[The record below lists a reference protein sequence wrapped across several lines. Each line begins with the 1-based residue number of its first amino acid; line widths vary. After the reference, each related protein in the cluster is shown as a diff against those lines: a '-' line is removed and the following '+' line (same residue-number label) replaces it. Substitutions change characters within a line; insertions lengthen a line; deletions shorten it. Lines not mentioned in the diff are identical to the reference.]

1 MKFERKIESFIMRC
15 MTNLSKFIQKVLSA
29 ISPDEDLIDEIL
41 HPRDLYQVSQSEC
54 IQSFKQRIQ
63 QALDQKEKV
72 LIAGDYDCDGIMSTT
87 ILHEGLSQLG
97 LECGYYI
104 PDRIQ
109 EGYGLSEKT
118 VQMAYDK
125 GYSLIITC
133 DNGVKAKD
141 ALQKAKELKMSVIVT
156 DHHIL
161 PETVECEVLVHPD
174 LLEPCF
180 SSLCGA
186 GVAFECMRAL
196 NVISDEFVEYAAI
209 ASIADCMRVGGQTR
223 SIIQKGLAL
232 MNEKGNIH
240 FDPFI
245 TRHPINERD
254 AAFQIAPKINA
265 VGRLSNIANVNTFV
279 RYMECQSAPQVAAY
293 AQSVNQI
300 NNKRKELSNFVYGK
314 AQVLINPMH
323 SVLFA
328 ADEQFPEGIIGL
340 AAGNLCSQY
349 GKPAIVGTINPDGIK
364 CSMRAPKG
372 FNCVEFLADF
382 DGFLQHG
389 GHEQAAG
396 MTVDPT
402 RYEDFKAY
410 LIEKG
415 HHYKWQAQEETL
427 VEIEPDEINVDNV
440 RSLDAFRPFGQG
452 FELPRFIL
460 RDPLII
466 RSFDLSQG
474 VHRKFVFANGVEAI
488 HFNQSQQDAHTPFEQ
503 IEALI
508 GTVNLSS
515 YRREKAEFLIDEIIY
530 K

>member
-1 MKFERKIESFIMRC
+1 MTILNKF
-15 MTNLSKFIQKVLSA
+15 TQKVLSA

-41 HPRDLYQVSQSEC
+41 HPRDLYPISQSEC
-54 IQSFKQRIQ
+54 MQAFKKRIQ
-63 QALDQKEKV
+63 QALEHNEKV
-72 LIAGDYDCDGIMSTT
+72 LIAGDYDADGIMSTT
-87 ILHEGLSQLG
+87 ILHEGLSGLG

-118 VQMAYDK
+118 VQMAFDK

-133 DNGVKAKD
+133 DNGVKAID
-141 ALQKAKELKMSVIVT
+141 ALQKAKELNMSVIVT

-161 PETVECEVLVHPD
+161 PETVDCEVLVHPD

-196 NVISDEFVEYAAI
+196 DVNRDDFVEYAAI

-223 SIIQKGLAL
+223 SIIQKGMTL

-265 VGRLSNIANVNTFV
+265 VGRLSNLANVNTFV
-279 RYMECQSAPQVAAY
+279 RYMECKSLEQVSAY

-300 NNKRKELSNFVYGK
+300 NNKRKELSSWVYGK
-314 AQVLINPMH
+314 SQVLINPMH

-349 GKPAIVGTINPDGIK
+349 AKPAIVGKITDEGIK

-396 MTVDPT
+396 MTIDPN
-402 RYEDFKAY
+402 RYQDFKKY
-410 LIEKG
+410 LIDKG
-415 HHYKWQAQEETL
+415 HTYKWQAQEETL
-427 VEIEPDEINVDNV
+427 VEIEADEINIENV

-460 RDPLII
+460 RDPQII
-466 RSFDLSQG
+466 RSFDISQG
-474 VHRKFVFANGVEAI
+474 AHRKFMFSNGVEAVY
-488 HFNQSQQDAHTPFEQ
+488 FNQSQQDAHTPFDQ

-508 GTVNLSS
+508 GTMNLST

>member
-1 MKFERKIESFIMRC
+1 MRC

-41 HPRDLYQVSQSEC
+41 HPRDLYSVSQSEC

-141 ALQKAKELKMSVIVT
+141 ALQKAQELKMSVIVT